1 MLLERISV
9 ALASRLHDFCC
20 TTSSCSPILAERS
33 QNDKSFQ
40 WPAAH
45 GASRNAKAVHQKK
58 CMEPFW
64 PDEPNLNTLVERRLG
79 PAQAFDRR
87 PALFRLEPAL
97 AGGGARLGRP
107 ARTRRHRGAA
117 NQVEQA
123 FARILAIALLGA
135 MASCVDHQHA
145 LAREAPAGKPLEP
158 RTYQRFFYRCRLA
171 SHKRPRGNLYR
182 R

>member
-9 ALASRLHDFCC
+9 ALALRLQNVRY
-20 TTSSCSPILAERS
+20 TTNSCRFWQNEAKMINLFNGPPLMGQAEMRRP
-33 QNDKSFQ
+33 FT
-40 WPAAH
+40 
-45 GASRNAKAVHQKK
+45 KK

-87 PALFRLEPAL
+87 FFDSSRRSRAAALDF
-97 AGGGARLGRP
+97 GRP

-145 LAREAPAGKPLEP
+145 LAREALAGKPLEP

-171 SHKRPRGNLYR
+171 SHKRP
-182 R
+182 